1 MVAVMGILKDS
12 DSGDTIPLAAR
23 IVVGRATTASLRLVD
38 KRVSG
43 EHATVRWTG
52 TGWEVRDLGSRNGTF
67 VDGVRVGAGEAAA
80 IRVGTRL
87 SFGDPAPRFDVIDAS
102 APGPVARDLRTGAWR
117 AAEGGMLALP
127 SSDRPECV
135 VYGDPAG
142 GWFAEGDDRRA
153 VTDGDVLE
161 VGGVPFALAL
171 PEMVDGTATVER
183 SMRLDT
189 IGLRFGVSRDEEHV
203 ALTVVHRG
211 EPIPLEPRE
220 HGYVLLTLA
229 RQRLADAAEPSA
241 EQGWV
246 DRDRLLKMLQLDA
259 NGLNVAIYRARG
271 QLASI
276 GVDDA
281 AGIVEVRRGQRR
293 IGIAPER
300 LDVRPLE

>member
-1 MVAVMGILKDS
+1 MAILKDLTT
-12 DSGDTIPLAAR
+12 GATIPLAAR

-52 TGWEVRDLGSRNGTF
+52 SGWEVRDLGSRNGTF
-67 VDGVRVGAGEAAA
+67 VGGVRVGPGEAAGVK
-80 IRVGTRL
+80 VGTQL
-87 SFGDPAPRFDVIDAS
+87 SFGDQEARYELVDAA
-102 APGPVARDLRTGAWR
+102 APGPVARDLRTNAWV
-117 AAEGGMLALP
+117 AAEDGMLALP
-127 SSDRPECV
+127 SSAQPECV

-142 GWFAEGDDRRA
+142 GWFAEGDDRRP

-161 VGGVPFALAL
+161 IGGVPFALAL

-183 SMRLDT
+183 AMRLDT

-203 ALTVVHRG
+203 VLTVVHRG
-211 EPIPLEPRE
+211 EDVPLEPRE

-229 RQRLADAAEPSA
+229 RQRLDDAGEPSA
-241 EQGWV
+241 EQGWI

-293 IGIAPER
+293 IGIPPER
-300 LDVRPLE
+300 LEVKPLE

>member
-1 MVAVMGILKDS
+1 MAILKDLT
-12 DSGDTIPLAAR
+12 SGDAIPLAAR

-52 TGWEVRDLGSRNGTF
+52 TTWEIRDLGSRNGTF
-67 VDGVRVGAGEAAA
+67 VGGVRVGAGEAAA
-80 IRVGTRL
+80 IRAGTRL
-87 SFGDPAPRFDVIDAS
+87 SFGDPDPRFEVVDAA
-102 APGPVARDLRTGAWR
+102 APGPVARDLRSGTWV
-117 AAEGGMLALP
+117 AAEEGMLALP
-127 SSDRPECV
+127 SSERPECV

-142 GWFAEGDDRRA
+142 GWFAEGDDRRS

-183 SMRLDT
+183 AMRLET
-189 IGLRFGVSRDEEHV
+189 MGLRFGVSRDEEHV
-203 ALTVVHRG
+203 VLTVLHRG
-211 EPIPLEPRE
+211 QPVPLEPRE

-229 RQRLADAAEPSA
+229 RQRLEDAGEPLA
-241 EQGWV
+241 EQGWI

-293 IGIAPER
+293 IGITPDHLE
-300 LDVRPLE
+300 VKPLE